1 MIKEGQQV
9 DVCISKEPK
18 VVLRLSKWSF
28 GAKIRAGLALFRG
41 ELVVQGPNI
50 YCADGL
56 RIKQGK
62 Q

>member
-41 ELVVQGPNI
+41 ELVVKSPNI

-56 RIKQGK
+56 RVKEDK
-62 Q
+62 